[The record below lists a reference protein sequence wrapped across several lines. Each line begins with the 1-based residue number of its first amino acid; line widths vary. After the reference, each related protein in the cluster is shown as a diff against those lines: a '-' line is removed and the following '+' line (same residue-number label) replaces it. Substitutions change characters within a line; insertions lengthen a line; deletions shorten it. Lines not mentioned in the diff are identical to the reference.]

1 MARVT
6 MTHPDLPEQPIEV
19 DEASVPHHQAAG
31 WQVAENPPP
40 EPKAVAQRRRQT
52 SRKDNS

>member
-31 WQVAENPPP
+31 WQVAETPPP

>member
-1 MARVT
+1 

-31 WQVAENPPP
+31 WQVSEDLPQPR
-40 EPKAVAQRRRQT
+40 KAPASRRRQT
-52 SRKDNS
+52 TRKDPS